1 MVEPKRSG
9 TCHRFLS
16 GTSIITQRK
25 SDGKRNGGKFTAYIK
40 KTKNPKMG
48 RPKAENPLDVDVKVR
63 LDKETTD
70 RLDAHCAA
78 TGKARATVIRAAI
91 RKYLNI

>member
-1 MVEPKRSG
+1 
-9 TCHRFLS
+9 
-16 GTSIITQRK
+16 
-25 SDGKRNGGKFTAYIK
+25 
-40 KTKNPKMG
+40 MG